1 MRPWARVEAVL
12 DRRVP
17 DRVRRFGRW
26 LVSDEL
32 FTTGSSLAFYA
43 LLSLPPMVLIGL
55 WVVSGFVDDSALQSL
70 GQDVQD
76 QAPDALPVGDV
87 VRSLVDVATHVG
99 WLSILTAVWP
109 ATAYG
114 AALGRAFTC
123 VAPESERSI
132 RGWRGRLLSLAVIAL
147 LPLLVFTALAAFAF
161 GPDLLGSDG
170 TVFVF
175 AAGAVA
181 VVAFAV
187 VVALIF
193 TLYQLRD
200 TTVSDVLLGAGLA
213 SGLQVL
219 VTGGYVVYL
228 TFFADFEETY
238 GRSSLT
244 VVVLLGLWLLL
255 SNAVLLIAYR
265 WMLRRCDR
273 RQAAAQAS
281 PG

>member
-1 MRPWARVEAVL
+1 MPG
-12 DRRVP
+12 P
-17 DRVRRFGRW
+17 VRRFGRW

-55 WVVSGFVDDSALQSL
+55 WVVGVFVDDSALQGL
-70 GQDVQD
+70 GQDVEG
-76 QAPDALPVGDV
+76 QAPDALPIGNV
-87 VRSLVDVATHVG
+87 VRSLVDVATQVG

-114 AALGRAFTC
+114 AALGRAFTS
-123 VAPESERSI
+123 VAPESQRSI

-147 LPLLVFTALAAFAF
+147 LPLLVFVALAVFAF
-161 GPDLLGSDG
+161 GPQLLGSGGLLFSLTAG
-170 TVFVF
+170 T
-175 AAGAVA
+175 VA
-181 VVAFAV
+181 VVAFTG

-193 TLYQLRD
+193 TLYQVRD
-200 TTVSDVLLGAGLA
+200 TTVSDVLLGAALA

-219 VTGGYVVYL
+219 VTGGYVLYL
-228 TFFADFEETY
+228 TFFADFEQKY
-238 GRSSLT
+238 GTSSLT

-273 RQAAAQAS
+273 RQEAS
-281 PG
+281 RAEPASA